1 MNKPVDLIEFS
12 LNGRPAAAA
21 PGETILQ
28 VAKRSGVRIPH
39 LCYSENLRP
48 DGNCRACVVEVAG
61 ERVLA
66 PSCCRAVTP
75 GLDVQTR
82 SERATKSQQ
91 MVLEM
96 LLADLPAQGYKWN
109 DGPADAVQGDAKSH
123 TPGQHGELSAWADEL
138 GVTPRASLV
147 ALRREA
153 PAPDLSHALRA
164 RLPRGTSQ

>member
-1 MNKPVDLIEFS
+1 MKSPDLPLVSFR
-12 LNGRPAAAA
+12 LDGQDVQAVQ
-21 PGETILQ
+21 GETVLQ
-28 VAKRSGVRIPH
+28 AATRLGVRIPH
-39 LCYSENLRP
+39 LCYSEGLRP

-96 LLADLPAQGYKWN
+96 LLADLPTQGYKWN

-123 TPGQHGELSAWADEL
+123 APGQHGELSAWPTNWA
-138 GVTPRASLV
+138 
-147 ALRREA
+147 
-153 PAPDLSHALRA
+153 
-164 RLPRGTSQ
+164 